1 MKQKLINK
9 RNACNEIEERR
20 DEGIEEKEAVETKSR
35 QDEPVTE
42 KTPTDVAQQRRDDKI
57 EKGDVENFQEDKP
70 ADDRQEEK
78 KPGRKI
84 AEATGTKRKL
94 RVFLYR
100 FNFVLSI

>member
-1 MKQKLINK
+1 M
-9 RNACNEIEERR
+9 
-20 DEGIEEKEAVETKSR
+20 ETKSG

-84 AEATGTKRKL
+84 GEQQGQSGNDEYFCTDSIL
-94 RVFLYR
+94 FFLFKYK
-100 FNFVLSI
+100 FHSTQSI